1 MAAVQVEDVGET
13 VLPLSLDGIIVG
25 QEGMHDKVPEMNN
38 ELKVHTPEFKVLCLK
53 MSRLPTATMLVGN
66 AKQY

>member
-13 VLPLSLDGIIVG
+13 VLPLSLDGVIVG

-38 ELKVHTPEFKVLCLK
+38 ELKVHTPEC
-53 MSRLPTATMLVGN
+53 
-66 AKQY
+66 